1 MKQNFLFNIL
11 LLSLFFWIGSLK
23 TEGFTAE
30 TLVYTQ
36 CGAIPIE
43 QLIIGDYVITD
54 DAVLH
59 TYPITYIAHLQVDTY
74 IKIKID
80 KNYVY
85 TSLNQKF
92 YLPNK
97 QQWVSAHTLAPF
109 DELLCIN
116 GDAVCIDEI
125 NVIHEPQKMYALSVA
140 TSHKFCISPY
150 RIITHNIE
158 PVTTGT
164 IAAMTIVLSAA
175 CPPAGAAI
183 AIGKVVTCIVAGLGI
198 YHLYKKTKKNKNQLK
213 FFSEPSYIADQKNS
227 NRCFSPDNNPT
238 PQITP
243 CFPTTD
249 IAKKS
254 DSGCTIMV
262 ENTTKNSLPIPYE
275 KPEVT
280 IISCSLPKAEATP
293 SILCFEDTQK
303 DTTIEA
309 QRYSGPKYNRTE
321 DWIKEHPFGQ
331 KIKKS
336 LERSCFVN
344 QGKRAFELIKK
355 LDNCDGFK
363 KGDYVVIDALHNDH
377 LEVFD
382 RHGEWKRVAN
392 FDGTINEKKTE
403 QGAKVPRERLK
414 EG

>member
-11 LLSLFFWIGSLK
+11 LLSLFFLIGSLK

-30 TLVYTQ
+30 TLVHTQ
-36 CGAIPIE
+36 YGAIPIE

-54 DAVLH
+54 GAILH
-59 TYPITYIAHLQVDTY
+59 TYPITYIAHLQVNTY
-74 IKIKID
+74 IKIKIEN
-80 KNYVY
+80 NYIY

-116 GDAVCIDEI
+116 GDTVCIDEI
-125 NVIHEPQKMYALSVA
+125 NVMHEPQIMYALSVA

-164 IAAMTIVLSAA
+164 VAAMTIVLSAA

-183 AIGKVVTCIVAGLGI
+183 AIGKVVTCLVAGLGI
-198 YHLYKKTKKNKNQLK
+198 YHLYKKNK
-213 FFSEPSYIADQKNS
+213 KNS
-227 NRCFSPDNNPT
+227 NRCFSPDDNPT

-243 CFPTTD
+243 CFPTTN
-249 IAKKS
+249 IVKKS

-280 IISCSLPKAEATP
+280 IIGCALPKAETTS

-309 QRYSGPKYNRTE
+309 QRYNGPKYNRTE

-336 LERSCFVN
+336 LERSCYVN

-355 LDNCDGFK
+355 LDNPSCD
-363 KGDYVVIDALHNDH
+363 L
-377 LEVFD
+377 
-382 RHGEWKRVAN
+382 
-392 FDGTINEKKTE
+392 
-403 QGAKVPRERLK
+403 
-414 EG
+414 